1 MSEEQPP
8 EESKA
13 TKYFIVAA
21 CIVFVLILGGL
32 LLWGK
37 LVKPPAEPEL
47 NTLDYNY
54 FEFVEI
60 GGLWNTDIDL
70 GGTLYEA
77 TFRYNPEQVEDVYI
91 TGTLTNYNKA
101 PVYITFD
108 PDADEDAFKYL
119 ALATTELSLHMV
131 RALNISIEAAC
142 TKNET
147 DACIDRPIVTCDDPD
162 KTVVYLQAE
171 PPTQITLGDGCV
183 TLSGEGLDLLKS
195 VDRMLYQWY
204 KIMEY
209 KPE

>member
-1 MSEEQPP
+1 MSEEP
-8 EESKA
+8 EESK
-13 TKYFIVAA
+13 TTTYFMIGA

-47 NTLDYNY
+47 NTVDYNY
-54 FEFVEI
+54 FQFVEI
-60 GGLWNTDIDL
+60 GGLWTTNIDL

-91 TGTLTNYNKA
+91 TGKLKNFNTA
-101 PVYITFD
+101 PVYLTFD
-108 PDADEDAFKYL
+108 PDADFDDFKYL
-119 ALATTELSLHMV
+119 ALATAELSLHMV

-147 DACIDRPIVTCDDPD
+147 DACIDRPIVTCGDKD

-183 TLSGEGLDLLKS
+183 TL
-195 VDRMLYQWY
+195 
-204 KIMEY
+204 I
-209 KPE
+209 